1 MVGQPQRFDSNELG
15 LGLGRFFR
23 SWVRNPFAIGAV
35 APSSQM
41 LARLMASN
49 LRPGA
54 RVIELGA
61 GTGTVT
67 RAILDSGVLPEDLFL
82 VEQNPDFVE
91 LLRRRYPRCPV
102 VQADARALSQYSD
115 QLPDRFDFIIS
126 GLPLL
131 LFSRLQKLRILT
143 QAFDVLR
150 PNGYFHQFTYAG
162 RCPVGRELRALLR
175 LESSLIGFAPLN
187 LPPAFVY
194 RFARIA

>member
-1 MVGQPQRFDSNELG
+1 MAGNLSTVRAERDSF
-15 LGLGRFFR
+15 GRFFK

-35 APSSQM
+35 APSGRL

-49 LRPGA
+49 LQAGS

-67 RAILDSGVLPEDLFL
+67 RAILDSGVRPEDLFII
-82 VEQNPDFVE
+82 EQNAEFVE
-91 LLRRRYPRCPV
+91 ILRRRFPRCPV
-102 VQADARALSQYSD
+102 LQADAGALGAYLG
-115 QLPDRFDFIIS
+115 QLPDSFDFIIS

-131 LFSRLQKLRILT
+131 LFSRRQKMRILS

-162 RCPVGRELRALLR
+162 RCPVGRELRAQLR
-175 LESSLIGFAPLN
+175 LESSLIGFTPLN

-194 RFARIA
+194 RFARAAR